1 MPAFEETSRGFPPRP
16 SRVVGLLLLTI
27 FASTFLYWFLG
38 RATADGRRLAIR
50 QNPDATSL
58 SDADHRGSSGEAAI
72 RVLAWNIAH
81 GRGDIEPGLFRNWRG
96 GTLEERLERLERMA
110 AVLRQADADVVVLN
124 EVDFDARWS
133 GRVNQAA
140 FLARAAGYSTWVEQR
155 SFDFQFPFQH
165 YAFGNAILTRLPLLD
180 ARWVEL
186 PGHSQ
191 LEEAGFGS
199 KEAVVANLATTRA
212 PVSVAAIHL
221 EFRSEEIRLAAVP
234 VLDGLRDTD
243 VGPLVLAGDFNT
255 APPGWP
261 GAADTTALGELLGRG
276 WRSPRAERS
285 PTAADFTFPTF
296 ELQMSL
302 DWILVEPPLRAV
314 ETRVLQNGR
323 RLSDHAP
330 VLTVVDLPGPA
341 LFPHDR

>member
-1 MPAFEETSRGFPPRP
+1 
-16 SRVVGLLLLTI
+16 
-27 FASTFLYWFLG
+27 
-38 RATADGRRLAIR
+38 
-50 QNPDATSL
+50 
-58 SDADHRGSSGEAAI
+58 
-72 RVLAWNIAH
+72 
-81 GRGDIEPGLFRNWRG
+81 
-96 GTLEERLERLERMA
+96 
-110 AVLRQADADVVVLN
+110 VLRQADADVVVLN
-124 EVDFDARWS
+124 EVDFAARWS
-133 GRVNQAA
+133 GGLNQAA
-140 FLARAAGYSTWVEQR
+140 FLARAAGYPSWVEQR
-155 SFDFQFPFQH
+155 SFDFQFPFQR
-165 YAFGNAILTRLPLLD
+165 YAFENAILTRSPLRD

-199 KEAVVANLATTRA
+199 KEAVVASLTTTRA

-221 EFRSEEIRLAAVP
+221 EFRSEETRLAAVP
-234 VLDGLRDTD
+234 VLEDLRDKESA
-243 VGPLVLAGDFNT
+243 PLVLAGDFNT

-285 PTAADFTFPTF
+285 PTAAEFTFPTL

-302 DWILVEPPLRAV
+302 DWILVEPPLRVV

-330 VLTVVDLPGPA
+330 VLTVVDLPEPPEPA
-341 LFPHDR
+341 LFPPDG